1 LSGNGRPKEE
11 TSAAWIAQAALREA
25 EMGFPGRA
33 AERAKA
39 ALDRSTG
46 REVRCISAYALA
58 RSGEAALAVQ
68 AAASNA
74 P

>member
-1 LSGNGRPKEE
+1 MSGNGRPKEE
-11 TSAAWIAQAALREA
+11 TSAAWIAQPALREA